1 MRTSYK
7 QIVICMLCLLSVV
20 FSSFTTQNVVSACTS
35 VEDCQTEISN
45 ATEERKKLQSQI
57 ADTKSQTDALVA
69 EVQNLQIQVATYNAQ
84 IEAAKQ
90 TIVLLDTQSKQLQE
104 TMKTTEKIMS
114 DRLVMMQLMYETNQ
128 NVNFIADSS
137 SITDMI
143 ERTQAVNQ
151 LTDNDQKLVK
161 TYDAQHKQV
170 LENKLQTE
178 KTKAELE
185 TFKESQEK
193 LIQENTTKI
202 EEFKASQQKLEQ
214 EEQGVKDDQVL
225 SEQEM
230 KKIKDELNRI
240 PITPVRPQVTK
251 PNNQGNVQQN
261 NQNNSTPSN
270 NNQPHVPTQPTS
282 DTVYPLSH
290 AILTAAYGEHAWHT
304 IPHNGTDY
312 APRGNTTL
320 YSMVDGVV
328 VASKYNRARGWLV
341 AIAFND
347 GRGLKTLLYQH
358 MSGQSNVGIGER
370 VSKGQIV
377 GDAGNTGMS
386 FGVHLHVE
394 VGDASFDG
402 KWVNR
407 GASAGPGLYPTES
420 YFGLPYSW

>member
-7 QIVICMLCLLSVV
+7 QIVICIFCLLSAV
-20 FSSFTTQNVVSACTS
+20 FSSFATPSVVYACTS

-69 EVQNLQIQVATYNAQ
+69 EVQNLQVQVATYNAQ

-104 TMKTTEKIMS
+104 TMKATEKIMS
-114 DRLVMMQLMYETNQ
+114 NRLVTMQLMYETNQ
-128 NVNFIADSS
+128 NINFIADSS

-143 ERTQAVNQ
+143 ERTQAVNE

-170 LENKLQTE
+170 LENKFQTE
-178 KTKAELE
+178 KTKNELE
-185 TFKESQEK
+185 SFKVSQEK
-193 LIQENTTKI
+193 LIQENTAKI

-214 EEQGVKDDQVL
+214 EEHNVKEDQVL

-230 KKIKDELNRI
+230 QKIKNELNRI
-240 PITPVRPQVTK
+240 PVTPIRPEVTK
-251 PNNQGNVQQN
+251 PSNQGNAQQN
-261 NQNNSTPSN
+261 NQNSSTPSN
-270 NNQPHVPTQPTS
+270 NNQPNVPTKPNS
-282 DTVYPLSH
+282 GVVYPLNH
-290 AILTAAYGEHAWHT
+290 AILTAAYGESSWHT

-341 AIAFND
+341 AIAFDD

-370 VSKGQIV
+370 VSKGQVV
-377 GDAGNTGMS
+377 GNAGNTGMS

-394 VGDASFDG
+394 VGDAGSGG
-402 KWVNR
+402 KWIDR
-407 GASAGPGLYPTES
+407 GASSGPGLYPTES